1 MPPKRAKAAP
11 KTTRARAAP
20 VIAGK
25 AVSTRRKIGTEEA
38 QSDSDETGLV
48 KPSARDANTI
58 EPRHV
63 DEDVMVAGG
72 LGRRDSEEADSQGVR
87 DGSSRPQEAHED
99 GVVAAAPV
107 RRVGRP
113 ARTVKKLAQSEVQKK
128 TLEGLKK
135 RMEAAKQV
143 RSGENHTVP
152 EMHEEIVLASVPNE
166 PQGQRPE
173 DDERVAKDEHKLGIV
188 GKSVSSTVAVSVL
201 VQPPSTLKAQSTPA
215 AAEHSILANFK
226 RRARQPSIL
235 QMVQQT
241 TVADTTHD
249 TLENE
254 EDEEEDFRPE
264 DESTPLQVNR
274 PSTPTVPRSP
284 PTAQHYDSDD
294 LYTATPRAARKRK
307 SDEIADDSGVQV
319 VQSSPIRIPSHA
331 PEDDESSQGLPEDP
345 ADIFNVPGTNP
356 EDLENQTEQ
365 QRLLS
370 DTYADP
376 LSSSPPHSPIA
387 RRQSL
392 HAQPAGIRRGRS
404 QRNAQTRNPDDN
416 PELSTALSERRQR
429 EQTSLST
436 AKLQALLPKRRK
448 KIHVDPADEDEFD
461 IPSSDSIIDTTAPPD
476 DDDEDEDELNPTAR
490 PRRRKSAHPA
500 NLAKKPTN
508 PTKTTTTPAKPTRG
522 RLRSTTKSPTLTKR
536 SSAKKPAAA
545 QQQQQ
550 QQQQKP
556 ARTYGTRLSS
566 DKENARTP
574 DSGSEDGDGA
584 GGGDDT
590 DTTHSIIYV
599 RAAVPGKKVM
609 GGDGE
614 MGGRK
619 GKGLSREMEAAR
631 QKFLEVDQWEL
642 SFESV
647 DLGGGSSSPWR

>member
-20 VIAGK
+20 VVASK
-25 AVSTRRKIGTEEA
+25 AVSTRRKGGTEEA

-48 KPSARDANTI
+48 KPSARGANTTK
-58 EPRHV
+58 PRHV

-72 LGRRDSEEADSQGVR
+72 LGRRDSEEAGSQGVR

-99 GVVAAAPV
+99 EVVAAAPV

-113 ARTVKKLAQSEVQKK
+113 ARTVKKLAQSEAQKR

-152 EMHEEIVLASVPNE
+152 EMLEEIVLASVPDE
-166 PQGQRPE
+166 PQMQRPE
-173 DDERVAKDEHKLGIV
+173 DDKRMAEAEHKLDIV

-201 VQPPSTLKAQSTPA
+201 VQPPSTFKAQSTPA

-241 TVADTTHD
+241 TVADTTHG
-249 TLENE
+249 TLEND

-274 PSTPTVPRSP
+274 PSTPTVPLSP

-331 PEDDESSQGLPEDP
+331 LGGDESSQGLPEDP

-356 EDLENQTEQ
+356 DDLENQTEQ
-365 QRLLS
+365 ERLLS

-376 LSSSPPHSPIA
+376 LSSSPPRSPIA
-387 RRQSL
+387 RRERL
-392 HAQPAGIRRGRS
+392 HTQPAGIRRGRP
-404 QRNAQTRNPDDN
+404 QRNAQVKHPGNN
-416 PELSTALSERRQR
+416 PELPTALSER

-436 AKLQALLPKRRK
+436 AKLQALLPKRRRK
-448 KIHVDPADEDEFD
+448 LHADPTEDEFD

-476 DDDEDEDELNPTAR
+476 DDEDEDELNPTAR
-490 PRRRKSAHPA
+490 PRRRRPAHPS
-500 NLAKKPTN
+500 NPAKKPTN

-522 RLRSTTKSPTLTKR
+522 KLRSTTTSPTLTKR
-536 SSAKKPAAA
+536 NSAKKSAAA
-545 QQQQQ
+545 QQQHQ

-556 ARTYGTRLSS
+556 ARTYGARLSS
-566 DKENARTP
+566 DKENVGTP
-574 DSGSEDGDGA
+574 DGGSEDGDGA
-584 GGGDDT
+584 GGGGGDDT

-599 RAAVPGKKVM
+599 RAAVPGKKVT